1 MLKFCKEFELLDGKD
16 RVTPSMHLH
25 VHIKDCILD
34 YGPIYSFW
42 LLSFEKYNGKIG
54 SLPTN
59 KRNIESQIMGQFYCQ
74 NLILCLDKPQQYKGY
89 FADIFNDFD
98 RISSQMG
105 TLNDI

>member
-1 MLKFCKEFELLDGKD
+1 MTYKKYGETNRAC
-16 RVTPSMHLH
+16 TQHIITQHLSNIDPESIH
-25 VHIKDCILD
+25 
-34 YGPIYSFW
+34 FW

-59 KRNIESQIMGQFYCQ
+59 KRNIESQIMGRFYCQ